1 MAEQHSGE
9 GAGPSDASVSNSD
22 STLQLNVKTLDSR
35 IYTFQAEKNMPVLS
49 FKGKIADQVGV
60 PVGQQRL
67 IFRGKVLK
75 DEHSLSEY
83 RILHMENGDTLHLV
97 ERQPTQDQTSA
108 GTGADTS
115 GNTGSQGN
123 DPGAGIPRNRIGQI
137 SHSVVLGS
145 FNLGDQGEGAGSDL
159 TRVIGAVL
167 NSLGVG
173 SQGMTNGG
181 VGAVNAAPTNHSGPV
196 PQGTN
201 TEPEH
206 GRTGVPSQAQSPFGQ
221 PFFSQPFS
229 IPLMSASIPPPS
241 LNLPIP
247 DSLITLSEF
256 MSRMEAVLSQNGYD
270 APSSTTSSADQ
281 PLPELSSYAPGMPT
295 PEALSAVLRHAQR
308 LLSGHAVSALSHIAG
323 RLEQEAGS
331 TDVSVRNQVQSDSVQ
346 VGLAMQHLGA
356 LFLELGRT
364 ILMLRMGQSPAE
376 AVVNSGPA
384 VYISA
389 SGPNPIMV
397 QPFPHQTSPLFNAP
411 ASAPNSG
418 ASIPVGIVGSAPRN
432 INIHIHAGASLP
444 PVVSPIVARGAGG
457 EGIPGERNGSTAAA
471 ASGAAR
477 VFPVRNVI
485 ATAVPSRSATI
496 AVTPVTGASQPIVG
510 VSTSQPPELAAM
522 VSEVNTQIR
531 NILENMRADNQSSA
545 RQQENTPPNSS
556 VVSDGVAGAID
567 PSSSL
572 QPEFSEEGQA
582 NPPSDSSKANEGVG
596 QVSASCVSR
605 ELSEHSESILKDGE
619 TSGDSV
625 KSSGVTEA
633 PLGLGGGL
641 QPKRRGQQSKI
652 QLRRGEGGASSSVD
666 QSQAARASGQQVLQS
681 LLSQSSHGRN
691 PINPPVGTGQTFQ
704 ARGQGLDNVQS
715 GAQPSDG
722 QVDVTGMMSQLLD
735 SPALN
740 GLLSGVAQQTG
751 VGSPNVL
758 RNMLQQF
765 TQNPAMRNTV
775 NQIAQQVDRDELR
788 NVFTGTG
795 TGQGGN
801 LDFSSMLQQMM
812 PVVSQVLGS
821 VSVENEQV
829 QNLMPGLPPQGNRML
844 NRDDLSF
851 SQGSQSDMQAVVQQ
865 IAAQGSPQDIFRA
878 LIQNASEISG
888 TDTNIDEV
896 MESFSSNEEL
906 VEQFT
911 ATLRSDLAR
920 RLQEDSTSG
929 NEP

>member
-1 MAEQHSGE
+1 MGEQHSGE
-9 GAGPSDASVSNSD
+9 GAGPSDASVSNLD
-22 STLQLNVKTLDSR
+22 STLELNVKTLDSR

-83 RILHMENGDTLHLV
+83 HVENGDTLHLV
-97 ERQPTQDQTSA
+97 ERQPTQEQTSSGA
-108 GTGADTS
+108 GADTS
-115 GNTGSQGN
+115 GNTASQGN
-123 DPGAGIPRNRIGQI
+123 DAGAGIPRTRIGQI
-137 SHSVVLGS
+137 SHSVVLGT
-145 FNLGDQGEGAGSDL
+145 FNLGDQGESTGTDL

-173 SQGMTNGG
+173 GQGMTNG
-181 VGAVNAAPTNHSGPV
+181 AVNSASTNPTGPV

-201 TEPEH
+201 TESEH
-206 GRTGVPSQAQSPFGQ
+206 SRTGVPSQAQSPFGQ
-221 PFFSQPFS
+221 PMFSQPFS
-229 IPLMSASIPPPS
+229 VPLMSASIPPPS
-241 LNLPIP
+241 VNLPIP
-247 DSLITLSEF
+247 DSLSTLSEF
-256 MSRMEAVLSQNGYD
+256 ISRMEEVLSQNGYE

-281 PLPELSSYAPGMPT
+281 PSPGLSSDARGFPT
-295 PEALSAVLRHAQR
+295 AEALSSVLRHAQR
-308 LLSGHAVSALSHIAG
+308 LLSGHAVAALSHIAG

-331 TDVSVRNQVQSDSVQ
+331 MDASVRNQVQSDSVQ

-376 AVVNSGPA
+376 AVINSGPA
-384 VYISA
+384 VYISP

-411 ASAPNSG
+411 ASAPSSG
-418 ASIPVGIVGSAPRN
+418 TSIPVGIVGNAPRN
-432 INIHIHAGASLP
+432 INIHIHAGGPLP
-444 PVVSPIVARGAGG
+444 PMVSPIVARGAGG
-457 EGIPGERNGSTAAA
+457 EVMPGEQNGSAVPN

-496 AVTPVTGASQPIVG
+496 AVTPVTSASLPIGG

-522 VSEVNTQIR
+522 VSEVNSQIR
-531 NILENMRADNQSSA
+531 NLLENMRTDNQTSS
-545 RQQENTPPNSS
+545 RQQENSIPNSS
-556 VVSDGVAGAID
+556 VVSGGVVGSVD
-567 PSSSL
+567 PSHII
-572 QPEFSEEGQA
+572 QPELSEEGQI
-582 NPPSDSSKANEGVG
+582 NPTSGSFNPNERVG
-596 QVSASCVSR
+596 ERPASVSR
-605 ELSEHSESILKDGE
+605 ELPEHSESNLKDCE
-619 TSGDSV
+619 TTGDSAN
-625 KSSGVTEA
+625 SSGVREA

-652 QLRRGEGGASSSVD
+652 QLRRGEGGTSSSVD
-666 QSQAARASGQQVLQS
+666 QSQAAIAGGQQVLQS
-681 LLSQSSHGRN
+681 LLSQSTHGRSTSN
-691 PINPPVGTGQTFQ
+691 APVGTEQT
-704 ARGQGLDNVQS
+704 LQS
-715 GAQPSDG
+715 GAQSSDG

-775 NQIAQQVDRDELR
+775 NQIAQQVDREEVR
-788 NVFTGTG
+788 NMFTGAG

-821 VSVENEQV
+821 VSVENDQM
-829 QNLMPGLPPQGNRML
+829 QNLMPELPPQL
-844 NRDDLSF
+844 NRITSRDDRSL
-851 SQGSQSDMQAVVQQ
+851 SQGPQTDIQAAVQQ
-865 IAAQGSPQDIFRA
+865 IAAQGSSQDVFRA
-878 LIQNASEISG
+878 LIQIASENSG
-888 TDTNIDEV
+888 TNANSDEV
-896 MESFSSNEEL
+896 TEWFSSNEEL
-906 VEQFT
+906 IEQFT
-911 ATLRSDLAR
+911 ERLHCDLLR
-920 RLQEDSTSG
+920 RLQEDSASG